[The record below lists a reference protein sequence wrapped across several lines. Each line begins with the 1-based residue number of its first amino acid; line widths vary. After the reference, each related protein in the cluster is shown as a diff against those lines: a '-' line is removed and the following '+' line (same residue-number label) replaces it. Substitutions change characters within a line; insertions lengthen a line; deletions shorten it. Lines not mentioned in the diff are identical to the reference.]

1 MDSESI
7 VSSQRIF
14 RYTDDFNREVEMVD
28 ISEPSFQW
36 TSEVRMSV
44 YVVQEWEE
52 GRIDLV
58 MDSIYG
64 SDINK
69 HSDADVILYINGIDN
84 PLSIRRDMQI
94 SYPADPNMIYM
105 FRTGQ
110 EINTLDGP
118 DDITKQLGVPNK
130 TTRTDPNRKNF
141 VDNGYSLPP
150 TVNPTPSAPVK
161 LNDTSI
167 VVGGIRN

>member
-14 RYTDDFNREVEMVD
+14 RYSDSFNTDVEMVD
-28 ISEPSFQW
+28 LTVPSFQW
-36 TSEVRMSV
+36 TSEGQLGIYIVK
-44 YVVQEWEE
+44 EWEE

-64 SDINK
+64 SDMKK

-94 SYPADPNMIYM
+94 SYPIDPNMIFV
-105 FRTGQ
+105 FRAG
-110 EINTLDGP
+110 EDINTLGGP
-118 DDITKQLGVPNK
+118 DDVTKQLGVPNK

-150 TVNPTPSAPVK
+150 TVNPNPGPPVK
-161 LNDTSI
+161 MNDTSI